1 MGAGPERAGGSS
13 APPRDDYDQSPAPA
27 GGGKEDFDD
36 DIPF

>member
-1 MGAGPERAGGSS
+1 MS
-13 APPRDDYDQSPAPA
+13 APPRDDYDQAPAPA